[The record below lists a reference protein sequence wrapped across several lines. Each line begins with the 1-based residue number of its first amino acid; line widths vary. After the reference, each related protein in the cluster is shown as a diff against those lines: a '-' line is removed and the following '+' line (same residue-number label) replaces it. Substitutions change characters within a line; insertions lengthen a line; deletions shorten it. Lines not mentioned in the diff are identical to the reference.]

1 MRPQRGASPI
11 CLSVS
16 RWPLIHLRHSI
27 ISGAQVDWAAG
38 PAMFLRMMAPAFF
51 LLAFGFICV
60 VPVCGVPAVCPNTA
74 EALAAI
80 QQQVDVTPAA
90 LNWADYFPRLPANLG
105 RRLQVASPCCGI
117 HGSMEALRIMGVG
130 ADSVLTYDLDRRYEY
145 YLEKHLRNCGM
156 QGQNI
161 QLALGKVAGDLLRL
175 PLTQLNHRIDLLCA
189 GPPCP
194 PWAGQ
199 GKKGSLKDIRSLVF
213 VRLLIWI
220 YILVLMPGPMF
231 LL

>member
-1 MRPQRGASPI
+1 M
-11 CLSVS
+11 
-16 RWPLIHLRHSI
+16 
-27 ISGAQVDWAAG
+27 
-38 PAMFLRMMAPAFF
+38 
-51 LLAFGFICV
+51 
-60 VPVCGVPAVCPNTA
+60 CPNTA

-90 LNWADYFPRLPANLG
+90 LNWADYFPRLPNLG
-105 RRLQVASPCCGI
+105 RRLRVASPCCGI

-130 ADSVLTYDLDRRYEY
+130 ADSVLTYDLDSRYKY
-145 YLEKHLRNCGM
+145 YLEKHLSNCGM

-175 PLTQLNHRIDLLCA
+175 PLTQLNRRIDLLCA

-199 GKKGSLKDIRSLVF
+199 GLRKSTKDTFTRICVMLALFGVVLALVK
-213 VRLLIWI
+213 
-220 YILVLMPGPMF
+220 ILEN
-231 LL
+231 